1 MMVSNKLE
9 SRLMAFAMV
18 FIEVNEIPVKSA
30 IEILPLK
37 KFRLLMQF
45 NASFLFEF
53 SMGVPNKRIEYKA
66 RFRPYIFLNGEI
78 NHR

>member
-1 MMVSNKLE
+1 ML
-9 SRLMAFAMV
+9 

-30 IEILPLK
+30 IEMLPLK

-53 SMGVPNKRIEYKA
+53 FMGIPNKLIELKA
-66 RFRPYIFLNGEI
+66 VFRPYIFKWGD
-78 NHR
+78 